1 MRPNSVLSLL
11 LAGFV
16 ACGGAKSPAS
26 IAPEISETPYLQ
38 TVKEY
43 VNDAG
48 QSVVEVDLNKDGNA
62 DILTYYHTANMLEGS
77 TPPMAR
83 KEVDLNRDGRVD
95 VVSHYDTTGVVTKE
109 EMDGDFDGRWDWV
122 DHFVSGKRVKSEV
135 DSNYDGRIDLY
146 RYYENEIKVRRERD
160 TDTNGL
166 IDHWEFFD
174 PEGEEIIMTGYDT
187 DGDGK
192 MDVREE

>member
-1 MRPNSVLSLL
+1 MRPTFAFSLV
-11 LAGFV
+11 LAGTV
-16 ACGGAKSPAS
+16 ACGGTK
-26 IAPEISETPYLQ
+26 APTSTEPVVSETPYLQ

-48 QSVVEVDLNKDGNA
+48 QSVVEVDLNKDGSA
-62 DILTYYHTANMLEGS
+62 DILTYYHTANVLEGS

-95 VVSHYDTTGVVTKE
+95 VVSHYDNTGVVTKE

-122 DHFVSGKRVKSEV
+122 DHYVGGKRVKSEV

-166 IDHWEFFD
+166 IDQWEFFD
-174 PEGEEIIMTGYDT
+174 PDGKEIIMTGYDT